1 MLKVL
6 AELKVCLRAFS
17 VASVV
22 FSSVTPWTVTH
33 QAPLSVGFSRQ
44 EYWNWLPRP
53 PPRDLPDPGIEP
65 GSLTSPA
72 VVDCFLSF
80 FSTST
85 TSWEAP
91 KLVNVL
97 YSP

>member
-65 GSLTSPA
+65 GSLASPA
-72 VVDCFLSF
+72 VAGGSLPLCHQHPPLVHC
-80 FSTST
+80 STICNS
-85 TSWEAP
+85 
-91 KLVNVL
+91 
-97 YSP
+97 

>member
-33 QAPLSVGFSRQ
+33 QAPLSVGFYRQ

-53 PPRDLPDPGIEP
+53 TPRDLPDPGIEP
-65 GSLTSPA
+65 VSLTSPA
-72 VVDCFLSF
+72 MADCFF
-80 FSTST
+80 FLFFPL
-85 TSWEAP
+85 AP
-91 KLVNVL
+91 HHGKPQ
-97 YSP
+97 S